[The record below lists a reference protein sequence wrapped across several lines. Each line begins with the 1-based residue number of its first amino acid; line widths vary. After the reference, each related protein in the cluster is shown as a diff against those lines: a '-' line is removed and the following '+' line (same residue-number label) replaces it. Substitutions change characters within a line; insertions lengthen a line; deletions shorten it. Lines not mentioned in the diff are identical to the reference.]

1 MCDEVRHWETNVARH
16 LDDFNIFA
24 STWRLDIPQRSSSL
38 GAYSNTRT
46 AETTRATETL
56 CTSIFRMM
64 TAQDPNFGL
73 YAMRDDVTEDHLARH
88 EAVLRTQHR
97 RIFYKRKLLKAVRS
111 MVLFGTT
118 PVEIPWWMD
127 QANGKTYF
135 EGTDFVPLSLLQFA
149 FDPSCPEIK
158 QSDYKTPMWFIS
170 AARLRA
176 MAKGAP
182 GVWDQKAVEDAIEEC
197 KDASKV
203 NKRIADRLQKA
214 GYQITEAKTL
224 IMTTRWGVDPE
235 TGASMRAT
243 CINEKYLV
251 AYHPNP
257 FEHGRDPF
265 LISSMID
272 FELEPYGYGVGNLG
286 KRMQAEMDS
295 NRNRNND
302 LMTFSQWH
310 MWKAARSSGL
320 KMTDLRMVPF
330 KIIQLDETG
339 SLEPLRPDLT
349 ALKPGLEHEERIKGD
364 FRAVT
369 GATDNL
375 QAEQTQATATEASI
389 TQNEAVRRIAVIAE
403 LAAEELV
410 REYVELSIKNN
421 AQLLD
426 EPIWANITGEGSP
439 MMILPGQLRKEI
451 GVECKITTDKD
462 FRPER
467 TRRLIEAL
475 QILTNIRQQIPG
487 NVDITP
493 LIQEIMRDFGINPKK
508 VIKPYSAFDRM
519 MDAIK
524 QSQMLAGKVPNGGV
538 QPGGV
543 PPGGSP
549 PNADQGNASMTAGG
563 AGGAGAAIPTPVGD
577 VATTR

>member
-1 MCDEVRHWETNVARH
+1 MCEEVRHWETNVGKH
-16 LDDFNIFA
+16 LDDFNVFA
-24 STWRLDIPQRSSSL
+24 STWRLDIPNRSASL
-38 GAYSNTRT
+38 SAYSNTRT

-56 CTSIFRMM
+56 ATSIFRMM
-64 TAQDPNFGL
+64 TAQDPNFAL
-73 YAMRDDVTEDHLARH
+73 YALRDDVTEDHLVRN
-88 EAVLRTQHR
+88 EAVLRTQQR

-111 MVLFGTT
+111 MVLFGTV

-127 QANGKTYF
+127 QANDQVYF

-149 FDPSCPEIK
+149 FDSSCSEIK
-158 QSDYKTPMWFIS
+158 QSDFKTPMWFIS
-170 AARLRA
+170 ASRLRQI
-176 MAKGAP
+176 AKGAP
-182 GVWDQKAVEDAIEEC
+182 GVWDQQAVEDAIEGC
-197 KDASKV
+197 KDTSKV
-203 NKRIADRLQKA
+203 NQRINDRLQKA
-214 GYQITEAKTL
+214 GYRVTDAKTL
-224 IMTTRWGVDPE
+224 IMTTRWGIDPE
-235 TGASMRAT
+235 TGQSMRAT

-302 LMTFSQWH
+302 LMTFAQWH
-310 MWKAARSSGL
+310 MWKAARSAGI

-330 KIIQLDETG
+330 RIIQMDETA

-349 ALKPGLEHEERIKGD
+349 ALKPGLEHEERIKSD

-375 QAEQTQATATEASI
+375 QAEQNQATATEASI
-389 TQNEAVRRIAVIAE
+389 TQNEAVRRVAVIAE
-403 LAAEELV
+403 LTAEELV

-426 EPIWANITGEGSP
+426 QPIWANITGEGSP

-508 VIKPYSAFDRM
+508 VIKPVTAFDQIM
-519 MDAIK
+519 AAVK
-524 QSQMLAGKVPNGGV
+524 QSQILAQKIP
-538 QPGGV
+538 PGGV
-543 PPGGSP
+543 PVGGQP
-549 PNADQGNASMTAGG
+549 PNADQGNAQMTAGG
-563 AGGAGAAIPTPVGD
+563 LGGAGSAIPTPVGD
-577 VATTR
+577 VAVTR

>member
-1 MCDEVRHWETNVARH
+1 MSKH

-24 STWRLDIPQRSSSL
+24 ATWRLDVPTRGASL
-38 GAYSNTRT
+38 NAYSNTRT

-56 CTSIFRMM
+56 STSIFRMM
-64 TAQDPNFGL
+64 TAQDPNFAL
-73 YAMRDDVTEDHLARH
+73 YALRDDVTDDHLIRN
-88 EAVLRTQHR
+88 EAVLRTQQR
-97 RIFYKRKLLKAVRS
+97 RMFYKRKLLRATRS
-111 MVLFGTT
+111 MVLFGTV
-118 PVEIPWWMD
+118 PVEIPWWME
-127 QANGKTYF
+127 QANGQVYF
-135 EGTDFVPLSLLQFA
+135 EGTDFCPLSLLQFA
-149 FDPSCPEIK
+149 FDPSCPDIK
-158 QSDYKTPMWFIS
+158 QSDFKTPMWFIS
-170 AARLRA
+170 AARLRQL
-176 MAKGAP
+176 AKGAP
-182 GVWDQKAVEDAIEEC
+182 GVWDQQAVEDAISEC
-197 KDASKV
+197 RDTSKV
-203 NKRIADRLQKA
+203 NARISDRLQKA
-214 GYQITEAKTL
+214 GYQVTDAKTL
-224 IMTTRWGVDPE
+224 IMSTRWGIDPE
-235 TGASMRAT
+235 TGESMRAT
-243 CINEKYLV
+243 VINEKYLV

-286 KRMQAEMDS
+286 KRMQAEMDA

-310 MWKAARSSGL
+310 MWKAARTAGI

-330 KIIQLDETG
+330 RIIQMDETN

-349 ALKPGLEHEERIKGD
+349 GLKPGLEHEERIKND

-369 GATDNL
+369 GATNDL
-375 QAEQTQATATEASI
+375 QAESTGATATEASI
-389 TQNEAVRRIAVIAE
+389 TQNEAVRRVAVIAE

-426 EPIWANITGEGSP
+426 QPIWANITGEGAP
-439 MMILPGQLRKEI
+439 MMVLPGHLRKEI

-487 NVDITP
+487 NVDVSP
-493 LIQEIMRDFGINPKK
+493 LITEIMRDFGINPKK
-508 VIKPYSAFDRM
+508 VLKPYTAFDRIK
-519 MDAIK
+519 DAIK
-524 QSQMLAGKVPNGGV
+524 QSQMLAGKMPGGGGGAGGV
-538 QPGGV
+538 
-543 PPGGSP
+543 P
-549 PNADQGNASMTAGG
+549 PNADQPQADPGSATMTEGGPGG
-563 AGGAGAAIPTPVGD
+563 AGGDIVTPVGD
-577 VATTR
+577 VATTG